1 MRAIGVAPV
10 ALLGAAA
17 LALTAPAATAYAVTS
32 GGAPGATGYTVAPSV
47 IAPGGQVTLAARGC
61 LTTATASSGIFDSVT
76 IPRGGSASA
85 MVDWDAKPGASY
97 EVSFICNTSPTST
110 AEIGLAIS
118 APTPTPTPTPGSTAI
133 APNGLQGDL
142 GGIGRMN
149 AAQLVGGTALAVAAT
164 TGAVFVV
171 RRRNERYSH

>member
-1 MRAIGVAPV
+1 MRTIGVAPV
-10 ALLGAAA
+10 ALLGAAT

-32 GGAPGATGYTVAPSV
+32 GGAPRATGYTVAPSV

-85 MVDWDAKPGASY
+85 TVDWDAKPGASY

-110 AEIGLAIS
+110 AEIDLAIS
-118 APTPTPTPTPGSTAI
+118 ASTPGSTAI
-133 APNGLQGDL
+133 APNGVQGDL

-149 AAQLVGGTALAVAAT
+149 AAQLVGGTAVAVAAT
-164 TGAVFVV
+164 TGPRPGVG
-171 RRRNERYSH
+171 RRPRGGRSPGGT

>member
-1 MRAIGVAPV
+1 MRPIGVAPV

-17 LALTAPAATAYAVTS
+17 LALTAPATTSYAETS

-61 LTTATASSGIFDSVT
+61 PTTATASSGIFDSVT

-85 MVDWDAKPGASY
+85 TVDWDAKPGAAY
-97 EVSFICNTSPTST
+97 EVTFICNTSPTST
-110 AEIGLAIS
+110 AEIGLTIS
-118 APTPTPTPTPGSTAI
+118 ANIPTAGSTTI
-133 APNGLQGDL
+133 APNGVQGGL
-142 GGIGRMN
+142 GGGVGRMN

-164 TGAVFVV
+164 TCAVFVV

>member
-1 MRAIGVAPV
+1 M
-10 ALLGAAA
+10 
-17 LALTAPAATAYAVTS
+17 
-32 GGAPGATGYTVAPSV
+32 

-85 MVDWDAKPGASY
+85 TVDWDAKPGASY

-110 AEIGLAIS
+110 AEIGLTIS
-118 APTPTPTPTPGSTAI
+118 APTPTPGSTAI
-133 APNGLQGDL
+133 APNGVQGDL

>member
-17 LALTAPAATAYAVTS
+17 FALTAPAASAYAVTS

-47 IAPGGQVTLAARGC
+47 IAPGGQVTRAARGC
-61 LTTATASSGIFDSVT
+61 PTTATASSSIFDSVT

-85 MVDWDAKPGASY
+85 TVERDAKPGASY

-110 AEIGLAIS
+110 AEIGLTIS
-118 APTPTPTPTPGSTAI
+118 AGTPSTGSTAL
-133 APNGLQGDL
+133 APNGVQGDL
-142 GGIGRMN
+142 GGGIGRMN

>member
-1 MRAIGVAPV
+1 MIAR
-10 ALLGAAA
+10 
-17 LALTAPAATAYAVTS
+17 
-32 GGAPGATGYTVAPSV
+32 GGL
-47 IAPGGQVTLAARGC
+47 VTLAARGC

-85 MVDWDAKPGASY
+85 TVDRDAKPGASY

-110 AEIGLAIS
+110 AEIRLAIS
-118 APTPTPTPTPGSTAI
+118 APTPTPGSTAI
-133 APNGLQGDL
+133 APNGVQGDL
-142 GGIGRMN
+142 GGGIGRMN
-149 AAQLVGGTALAVAAT
+149 AAQLVGGTAVAVAAT

>member
-10 ALLGAAA
+10 SLLGATA
-17 LALTAPAATAYAVTS
+17 LALTAPAATSYAVTS
-32 GGAPGATGYTVAPSV
+32 GGTPGATGYTVAPSV

-85 MVDWDAKPGASY
+85 TVDWDAKPGASY

-118 APTPTPTPTPGSTAI
+118 APTPTPGSTAI
-133 APNGLQGDL
+133 APNGVPGDL
-142 GGIGRMN
+142 GGGIGRMN

>member
-85 MVDWDAKPGASY
+85 TVDWDAKPGASY

-110 AEIGLAIS
+110 AEIGLTIS
-118 APTPTPTPTPGSTAI
+118 APTPTPGSTAI
-133 APNGLQGDL
+133 APNGVQGDL